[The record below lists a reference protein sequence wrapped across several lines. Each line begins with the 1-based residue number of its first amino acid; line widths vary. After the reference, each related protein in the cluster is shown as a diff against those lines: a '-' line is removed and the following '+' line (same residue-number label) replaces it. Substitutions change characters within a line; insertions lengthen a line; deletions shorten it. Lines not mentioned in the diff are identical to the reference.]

1 MSEVGRLLR
10 YTRPYAVPLAAS
22 IVLMSLVGAS
32 QALMVRLIPP
42 LFDRVLSPSSL
53 EGAVTVTVANKG
65 MTSNPGNFT
74 VGTPNGPDVTSLEP
88 AAVPPGGPTFQLTVN
103 GARFTNE
110 SVVRFNGEALKTRF
124 VRDNKLIATVP
135 SALIVAGRP
144 IKLFEVPVVGWKLN
158 LSDLMPNGVHNI
170 WTSVAIGIIFAFL
183 MKGLCDYAANYIINY
198 VGFSAVT
205 DIRQQVFERVLHQDA
220 SFFQE
225 NSTGGL
231 MSSIM
236 NDIDKIQ
243 VAVSHLLADWF
254 RQFFSVTFLLA
265 AVLQANWRLAVVA
278 LTVLPFVLV
287 PTMRLGRRIRRTTR
301 STQDYTAELNT
312 ILQETISGH
321 QVVKTFGNE
330 EIEANR
336 FLQTAKRL
344 KRSNLRYVAQQALAS
359 PVIEFFAALTLVG
372 LLSYARTQITKGG
385 LTAGEFSAFVIA
397 LMLLYEPVKRLTG
410 IHNFFQQALGASQ
423 RVFEYLDRDR
433 IVANKPGAVKL
444 HKFEKAIQFENV
456 TFRYPKTEEL
466 VLDGLNLTVKAG
478 EIVAIVGPSGA
489 GKTTIA
495 NLVPR
500 FYDVTGGTLKIDGR
514 DLCDLQLESLRQ
526 KIGIVA
532 QDTFLFN
539 DTVAANIGYGRPGAT
554 MDDVRSAARTA
565 MAEGFI
571 EQMPQGFETIIGER
585 GQKLSGGQ
593 RQRIAIARA
602 LLKNA
607 PILILDEATSHLDTE
622 SESQVQGA
630 LANLMANRTVIV
642 IAHRLSTVRRADKIV
657 VLDRGRIAETG
668 KHEALVIGGGLYQ
681 RLHELQFL
689 EADV

>member
-1 MSEVGRLLR
+1 MSEVSRLLR
-10 YTRPYAVPLAAS
+10 YTKPYAAPLAVS

-42 LFDRVLSPSSL
+42 LFDRVLSPNSTDQPVKL
-53 EGAVTVTVANKG
+53 
-65 MTSNPGNFT
+65 FT
-74 VGTPNGPDVTSLEP
+74 VPFL
-88 AAVPPGGPTFQLTVN
+88 
-103 GARFTNE
+103 
-110 SVVRFNGEALKTRF
+110 
-124 VRDNKLIATVP
+124 
-135 SALIVAGRP
+135 
-144 IKLFEVPVVGWKLN
+144 GWTLQ
-158 LSDLMPNGVHNI
+158 LSDLMPSGIHNI
-170 WTSVAIGIIFAFL
+170 WTMVAIGIVFAFML
-183 MKGLCDYAANYIINY
+183 KGLCDYAANYIINY

-265 AVLQANWRLAVVA
+265 AVLQANWRLAAVA
-278 LTVLPFVLV
+278 LTVLPFVLY
-287 PTMRLGRRIRRTTR
+287 PTLRLGRRIRRTTR
-301 STQDYTAELNT
+301 STQDYTADLNT

-330 EIEANR
+330 DIEANR
-336 FLQTAKRL
+336 FRETAKRL
-344 KRSNLRYVAQQALAS
+344 KRSSLRYVAQQALAS
-359 PVIEFFAALTLVG
+359 PVIEFFGALTIVG
-372 LLSYARTQITKGG
+372 LLTYARTQIKTGG
-385 LTAGEFSAFVIA
+385 LTAGEFYAFIIA
-397 LMLLYEPVKRLTG
+397 LMMLYEPVKRLTG

-423 RVFEYLDRDR
+423 RVFEYLDRVR
-433 IVANKPGAVKL
+433 IVSDKAGAVKL
-444 HKFEKAIQFENV
+444 VRFEKGIRFENV
-456 TFRYPKTEEL
+456 TFHYPKTEEI
-466 VLDGLNLTVKAG
+466 VLDGIDLEVKAG

-500 FYDVTGGTLKIDGR
+500 FYDVTGGALKIDGR
-514 DLCDLQLESLRQ
+514 DLRDLQLESLRA

-554 MDDVRSAARTA
+554 LDDIRSAARSA

-571 EQMPQGFETIIGER
+571 EQMPQGYDTIIGER

-622 SESQVQGA
+622 SEAQVQSA

-642 IAHRLSTVRRADKIV
+642 IAHRLSTVRKADKIV
-657 VLDRGRIAETG
+657 VLDRGKIAETG
-668 KHEALVIGGGLYQ
+668 KHEALVNGGGLYQ
-681 RLHELQFL
+681 RLHELQYL